1 MFKLFLQKGIFFFA
15 NQQKA
20 SFSLA
25 ESGSLAFII
34 NFTIYRNVEGHLSDP
49 LKLLTSLGCGGKI
62 NGSGNDLGM
71 IWPAW

>member
-1 MFKLFLQKGIFFFA
+1 MFKLFLQKGFFFFA

-49 LKLLTSLGCGGKI
+49 LKLLTSLCCGGKI